1 MESATA
7 GSALPAKETA
17 RLDQLTSL
25 RFFAAMM
32 IVMLHATGSFGI
44 QKSALTLN
52 QGVAFFFVLSGFI
65 LTYVYP
71 RLDSAP
77 PSARSIAR
85 GSHASGRRT
94 LRAS

>member
-1 MESATA
+1 MKSATA

-32 IVMLHATGSFGI
+32 IVMLHATGSFGV

-52 QGVAFFFVLSGFI
+52 QGVAFFFVLW
-65 LTYVYP
+65 
-71 RLDSAP
+71 DSSSPTSTRASTAPP